1 MVLRLAHPS
10 RVYRG
15 GSWFSLT
22 RFASATYCDIVFLS
36 VRGDSLGLRLLRRA
50 S

>member
-1 MVLRLAHPS
+1 MRLRLAHPS

-22 RFASATYCDIVFLS
+22 RFASATYRDIVFLT
-36 VRGDSLGLRLLRRA
+36 VRDDSLGLRLVRRA
-50 S
+50 L